1 MPRIHFDEEGYYCV
15 DGRRCSKQPW
25 FDPKNPVYVDG
36 GGPLYQRKT
45 YCLKNAIQVTE
56 PSDLMNG
63 SIKWLDPEAVKTKI
77 IGSGCS
83 QITAYSIRCLEGSCS
98 STNGWSRF
106 WPGDWLIQF
115 EDGSY
120 SICAPVTF
128 EQLYEEV
135 P

>member
-1 MPRIHFDEEGYYCV
+1 
-15 DGRRCSKQPW
+15 
-25 FDPKNPVYVDG
+25 
-36 GGPLYQRKT
+36 
-45 YCLKNAIQVTE
+45 
-56 PSDLMNG
+56 MNG